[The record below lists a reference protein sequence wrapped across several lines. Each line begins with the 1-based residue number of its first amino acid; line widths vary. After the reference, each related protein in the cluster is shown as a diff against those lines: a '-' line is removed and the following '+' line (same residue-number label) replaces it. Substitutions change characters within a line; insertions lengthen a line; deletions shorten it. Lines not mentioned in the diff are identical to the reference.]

1 MIRNDIVLE
10 DTTLRDGE
18 QSPGVAFNAPT
29 KLAILD
35 ALLKIGVKSV
45 EIGIPAMGGEE
56 LDAMRSMLERKR
68 EATLMAWNRGVKE
81 DVKQSLDLGFEA
93 VHISF
98 PTSTLHLE
106 DTMGKDRSWLFKN
119 AADLIKYAKDRGAH
133 VSVSANDV
141 ARTEVELLR
150 EYACAVADAGADR
163 LRLADTIGLLTP
175 EAYGS
180 RVAAV
185 REVCSV
191 DLHTHCHN
199 DYGFGVA
206 NTIAGLT
213 AGARY
218 FHVCVNGMGERAGM
232 PDLATTCMALKHL
245 YGRDLGIRTEGLTA
259 LSALVCQASKQP
271 VPPWQPVVGANVF
284 SHESGIHIRG
294 ILKNSATFEPYR
306 PEEVGN
312 HRRLVIGK
320 HSGRALLKHIL
331 QDNGVE
337 PEEAALARCLELV
350 RSASIR
356 AGGALSVPALQ
367 RLYETAASESST
379 MPG

>member
-1 MIRNDIVLE
+1 MRNDIVLE

-18 QSPGVAFNAPT
+18 QSPGIAFSKET
-29 KLAILD
+29 KIAILD
-35 ALLKIGVKSV
+35 ALLGIGVRSV

-56 LDAMRSMLERKR
+56 VKAMEAMLERKD
-68 EATLMAWNRGVKE
+68 EATLLAWNRGVKE
-81 DVKQSLDLGFEA
+81 DVKQSLDLGFKA

-98 PTSTLHLE
+98 PTSNLHLE
-106 DTMGKDRSWLFKN
+106 DTMGKDRTWLFQN
-119 AADLIKYAKDRGAH
+119 STSLIKYAKDRGAH

-141 ARTEVELLR
+141 ARTEIGLLR
-150 EYACAVADAGADR
+150 EYACAVAEAGADR

-175 EAYGS
+175 EEYGR

-185 REVCSV
+185 REVSSV

-206 NTIAGLT
+206 NTIAGLA

-245 YGRDLGIRTEGLTA
+245 YGRDLGIATEGLVK
-259 LSALVCQASKQP
+259 LSALVCKASGQP
-271 VPPWQPVVGANVF
+271 IPPWQPVVGRNVF

-294 ILKNSATFEPYR
+294 ILKNSDTFEPFR

-312 HRRLVIGK
+312 TRHLVIGK
-320 HSGRALLKHIL
+320 HSGRALLRHIL
-331 QDNGVE
+331 EQQGVDAD
-337 PEEAALARCLELV
+337 EAALASCLEAV
-350 RSASIR
+350 RAASIQ
-356 AGGALSVPALQ
+356 AGGALTVAALMD
-367 RLYETAASESST
+367 LYEEAAGACKVAS
-379 MPG
+379 